1 LEDRSKE
8 FSGMVRSELKL
19 LRGLQFET
27 VAKQPADNN
36 EKDSARKTLPARAAK
51 TRSNQMVID
60 VMN

>member
-1 LEDRSKE
+1 
-8 FSGMVRSELKL
+8 MVRSELKP